1 MNKTLRIGTRGSA
14 LAMAQSTWV
23 AEQLEAAGYPTQL
36 VAVETPGDQSSA
48 PIAEIGVGV
57 FTSAVREA
65 LVADEV
71 DVAIHSCKDLPTE
84 PDPRL
89 SLAAVPVREDPRDA
103 LVARDGLTLGELPP
117 GSVVGTGSP
126 RRASQLRASGLGLE
140 VRGIRGNVDTRMRKV
155 TDGELDAVVLARA
168 GLARVGRLSVITE
181 TLDPLQMLPAPAQ
194 GALAVECRVDDVDT
208 EHLLQSVLDDQ
219 ASRAAVAAERAV
231 LARLEAGCHAPV
243 GALAEVV
250 EDLDEDGRVALRLS
264 LRGVVATDDDV
275 LVRASATGETTAAEQ
290 LGLELADELLE
301 ARAALLSGPGSS

>member
-14 LAMAQSTWV
+14 LAMAQSSQV
-23 AEQLEAAGYPTQL
+23 AEELEKAGYPTQL
-36 VAVETPGDQSSA
+36 VTVTTHGDRSMA

-57 FTSAVREA
+57 FTSALREA
-65 LVADEV
+65 LATGEV
-71 DVAIHSCKDLPTE
+71 DVAVHSYKDLPTA

-126 RRASQLRASGLGLE
+126 RRASQLRALGLGLE

-168 GLARVGRLSVITE
+168 GLARVGRLAVITE

-219 ASRAAVAAERAV
+219 ASRAAVAAERAM
-231 LARLEAGCHAPV
+231 LAALEAGCSAPV

-250 EDLDEDGRVALRLS
+250 DDLDEDGRVALRLS
-264 LRGVVATDDDV
+264 LRGVVATEDDR

-290 LGLELADELLE
+290 LGRELAAQLLE

>member
-36 VAVETPGDQSSA
+36 VAVETPGDRSSA

-84 PDPRL
+84 QDPRL

>member
-1 MNKTLRIGTRGSA
+1 MKKTLRIGTRGSA

-23 AEQLEAAGYPTQL
+23 AEQLERAGYATQL
-36 VAVETPGDQSSA
+36 VTVTTPGDRSMA

-57 FTSAVREA
+57 FTSALREA
-65 LVADEV
+65 LAAGEV
-71 DVAIHSCKDLPTE
+71 DVAVHSYKDLPTE

-103 LVARDGLTLGELPP
+103 LAARDGLTLGELPP

-126 RRASQLRASGLGLE
+126 RRASQLKALGLGLE
-140 VRGIRGNVDTRMRKV
+140 VRSIRGNVDTRLRKV

-168 GLARVGRLSVITE
+168 GLARVGRLEVITE

-208 EHLLQSVLDDQ
+208 EHLLQSVLDDE
-219 ASRAAVAAERAV
+219 ASRAAVAAERAM
-231 LARLEAGCHAPV
+231 LAALEAGCSAPV

-250 EDLDEDGRVALRLS
+250 EDLDEEGRVAQRLS
-264 LRGVVATDDDV
+264 VRGVVATDDDQ
-275 LVRASATGETTAAEQ
+275 LVRASVTGETTAAEQ
-290 LGLELADELLE
+290 LGRDLAAELLE
-301 ARAALLSGPGSS
+301 ARAALLSGPGQ